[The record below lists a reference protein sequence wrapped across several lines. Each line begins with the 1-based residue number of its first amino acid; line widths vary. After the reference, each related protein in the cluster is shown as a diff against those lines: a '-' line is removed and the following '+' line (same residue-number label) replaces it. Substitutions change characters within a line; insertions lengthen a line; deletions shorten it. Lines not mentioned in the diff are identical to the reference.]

1 MDARQA
7 DLLRKI
13 DPALLGQRLRAAR
26 VAKAMTQTDLAGADV
41 SVGYVSRIEAG
52 HRRPNLQVL
61 TDLCGRLGTPVEQLL
76 MGVAPQELEQIKLNL
91 DFAELSLESGDPQ
104 TAELQARDAREAAEA
119 ASLKEHTYR
128 ARFLIARALE
138 AQGLIDDAVI
148 ELEALLTPRV
158 GNVLQIK
165 VGLALVRCYKTSGD
179 FAKAVEVG
187 EMLLEHLTD
196 TPLDNTDEAVQ
207 LAVSMAAAYYFRGD
221 IAQAVRVCRKAMA
234 KAERLDSPV
243 ARASAYW
250 NASIFEAGRGSV
262 RDAVPLAQRALAL
275 FAEGQDGRNL
285 AVLRT
290 NLGSLQLQ
298 LDPPQL
304 DEAKQN
310 LEQAAEEMRGNSA
323 GPVDIGRNELAQAR
337 AHYLSGDF
345 DIAEVMTTR
354 VLENVRTLVAAHRSR
369 RQVPRGSGAR
379 SARRCCGSRGGLP
392 RSRADP
398 DGSRVGPRGGRD
410 VVRARRTLGRR
421 RRVRRGSGRL
431 PQRCGGVGHPVAAA
445 DQGREQAGCGTS
457 LIEVSSS
464 TDAARASR
472 S

>member
-1 MDARQA
+1 
-7 DLLRKI
+7 
-13 DPALLGQRLRAAR
+13 
-26 VAKAMTQTDLAGADV
+26 MTQTDLAGADV

-52 HRRPNLQVL
+52 QRRPNLQVL
-61 TDLCGRLGTPVEQLL
+61 TDLCVRLGTPVEQLL

-104 TAELQARDAREAAEA
+104 TAELQARDARDAAEA

-128 ARFLIARALE
+128 ARFLVARALE

-165 VGLALVRCYKTSGD
+165 VGLALVRCYKESGD

-221 IAQAVRVCRKAMA
+221 VAQAVRVCRKAMA

-290 NLGSLQLQ
+290 NLGTLQLQ

-310 LEQAAEEMRGNSA
+310 LEQAAEEMRSNSA

-337 AHYLSGDF
+337 AHYLGGDF

-354 VLENVRTLVAAHRSR
+354 VLENVRTLAPLTAADAKSLEGQVHAARGDVAGAATAYREA
-369 RQVPRGSGAR
+369 VLILTGVGSDR
-379 SARRCCGSRGGLP
+379 SAAEMWFELAGLLE
-392 RSRADP
+392 
-398 DGSRVGPRGGRD
+398 D
-410 VVRARRTLGRR
+410 V
-421 RRVRRGSGRL
+421 
-431 PQRCGGVGHPVAAA
+431 
-445 DQGREQAGCGTS
+445 DEF
-457 LIEVSSS
+457 
-464 TDAARASR
+464 DAARDAYRSAAAASGIQSR
-472 S
+472 PRIKAANKLGAELR

>member
-1 MDARQA
+1 
-7 DLLRKI
+7 
-13 DPALLGQRLRAAR
+13 
-26 VAKAMTQTDLAGADV
+26 
-41 SVGYVSRIEAG
+41 
-52 HRRPNLQVL
+52 VL
-61 TDLCGRLGTPVEQLL
+61 TDLCNRLGTPVEQLL

-128 ARFLIARALE
+128 ARFLVARALE

-165 VGLALVRCYKTSGD
+165 AGLALVRCYKTSGD
-179 FAKAVEVG
+179 FGKAVEVG
-187 EMLLEHLTD
+187 EMLLEHLAD
-196 TPLDNTDEAVQ
+196 TPLDTTDEAVQ

-234 KAERLDSPV
+234 KAEKLDSPV

-250 NASIFEAGRGSV
+250 NASVFEAGRGSV
-262 RDAVPLAQRALAL
+262 SDAVPLAQRALAL

-304 DEAKQN
+304 DEAKLN
-310 LEQAAEEMRGNSA
+310 LEQAAEEMRSCSA

-337 AHYLSGDF
+337 AHYLDGDF
-345 DIAEVMTTR
+345 DVAEAMTTR
-354 VLENVRTLVAAHRSR
+354 VLESLRTLAPLTAADAKSLEG
-369 RQVPRGSGAR
+369 QVHAARGDVMAAATAYREAVLILTGVGSDR
-379 SARRCCGSRGGLP
+379 SAAEMWFELAGLLE
-392 RSRADP
+392 
-398 DGSRVGPRGGRD
+398 D
-410 VVRARRTLGRR
+410 V
-421 RRVRRGSGRL
+421 
-431 PQRCGGVGHPVAAA
+431 
-445 DQGREQAGCGTS
+445 E
-457 LIEVSSS
+457 EF
-464 TDAARASR
+464 DAARDAYRSAAAATGIQSR
-472 S
+472 PRIKTANKLDAEVR